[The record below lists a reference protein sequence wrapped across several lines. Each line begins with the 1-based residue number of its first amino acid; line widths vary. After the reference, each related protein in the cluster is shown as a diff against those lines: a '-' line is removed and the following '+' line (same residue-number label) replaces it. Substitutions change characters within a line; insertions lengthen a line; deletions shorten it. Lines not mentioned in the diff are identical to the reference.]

1 MLAPALVP
9 ALIFLA
15 ACGRPNTTARAPDL
29 RPARDEFS
37 VMTYNLQRYGL
48 HDRNGDGQKDDP
60 KPAGERAAVVAVI
73 AQSRPDVLAVQEIGN
88 QTVFEE
94 FRYAL
99 RAAGLDYEHS
109 EILQRGASEL
119 NLAVLSRFPI
129 VSHQFYTDDSYSIG
143 PAEIPVLRGFLEVTI
158 EVNREY
164 RFRLLVA
171 HLKSKVFHTLGQ
183 TEMRRNEARLL
194 NKHVR
199 KILKENPDEN
209 VLVVGD
215 LNDTFRSAALR
226 EITGE
231 NQQYLT
237 DLRPRD
243 EVGDVWTHFSPDI
256 DQYDGL
262 DYMLASRGMRP
273 EVVQAKSRVVIDP
286 QTYTASDHRPV
297 LGVFKA
303 REMTEAENAMPAAAG
318 REEPPETE

>member
-1 MLAPALVP
+1 MIL
-9 ALIFLA
+9 LA
-15 ACGRPNTTARAPDL
+15 ACGGPNTAPRAPDL
-29 RPARDEFS
+29 RPAGDEFS

-60 KPAGERAAVVAVI
+60 KPAGERAAVVSVI
-73 AQSRPDVLAVQEIGN
+73 AQARPDVLAVQEIGN

-99 RAAGLDYEHS
+99 KAAGLNYEHS

-129 VSHQFYTDDSYSIG
+129 VSRQFYTDDTYSIG
-143 PAEIPVLRGFLEVTI
+143 PAEIPVLRGFLEVSI
-158 EVNREY
+158 EVNRDY

-171 HLKSKVFHTLGQ
+171 HLKSKVFHALGQ

-199 KILKENPDEN
+199 KLLKDNPDEN

-226 EITGE
+226 EITGD
-231 NQQYLT
+231 NRQYLT
-237 DLRPRD
+237 DIRPRD

-256 DQYDGL
+256 DQYDRL
-262 DYMLASRGMRP
+262 DYMLVSRGMRP
-273 EVVQAKSRVVIDP
+273 EVVQSKSRVVINL
-286 QTYTASDHRPV
+286 QTYRASDHRPV

-303 REMTEAENAMPAAAG
+303 REMAEGENALPATAG
-318 REEPPETE
+318 RAEMQETE